1 MEDVEGQVDEEPP
14 REPLIGMEGRML
26 EGVDQGPYELGH
38 ASEQRRDQSDD
49 SVAPQGT
56 DAEEVAA
63 GAGDTASCGCAN
75 GCGVAVMLAGEG
87 AGTDLGKSAAGT
99 V

>member
-1 MEDVEGQVDEEPP
+1 MKNRLVSPSLVWKDGC
-14 REPLIGMEGRML
+14 LK
-26 EGVDQGPYELGH
+26 
-38 ASEQRRDQSDD
+38 ASIRVHTNWVTQAS
-49 SVAPQGT
+49 SVAIRAMTRSRLQGT